1 MATNKIVVSS
11 TEEFMASY
19 RPKYNPLFGLLLANS
34 KQYAL
39 EVGSI
44 KFTQLNAVGDIRAR
58 HLTPKDN
65 MLKQITVASG
75 SKSFKKYVLGNQFI
89 QSEFQ
94 EKGDIDGVVAQV
106 LDEEMKQFD
115 EITLLGEGTA
125 ANNVVNNALYWS
137 ADANYVLNS
146 SATIAATTTTQA
158 ELYAKIQSVMGSA
171 REVSGPKAIV
181 LYGTTTLATLDSLFP
196 STNDSFRG
204 ILDAGLEDS
213 ETIVRMPA
221 GITPAGA
228 NGFMVLSLDEILM
241 HYLTI
246 PKVLNQGVNEE
257 KLHSWHNFI
266 LGSSMI
272 EVQAPGAIIRQPLT
286 YA

>member
-1 MATNKIVVSS
+1 MATNKITVSS

-19 RPKYNPLFGLLLANS
+19 RPKYNPLFGLLLARS
-34 KQYAL
+34 KQYAM
-39 EVGSI
+39 EVGQV
-44 KFTQLNAVGDIRAR
+44 KFTQLSAVGDIRAR

-65 MLKQITVASG
+65 ILKQITVASG

-94 EKGDIDGVVAQV
+94 EQGDIDGVVAQV

-137 ADANYVLNS
+137 ADPNYVLNS
-146 SATIAATTTTQA
+146 SAAIAATTTTQA
-158 ELYAKIQSVMGSA
+158 ELYAKIQAVMATA
-171 REVSGPKAIV
+171 REVSGPKALV
-181 LYGTTTLATLDSLFP
+181 LYGATTLSTLDSLFP
-196 STNDSFRG
+196 STNDAFKS
-204 ILDAGLEDS
+204 ILDGGLEDS
-213 ETIVRMPA
+213 ETIVRMPSA
-221 GITPAGA
+221 ITPAGA
-228 NGFMVLSLDEILM
+228 NGFMILSLEEIM
-241 HYLTI
+241 FHYLTL

-266 LGSSMI
+266 LGSSMV